1 MVVVY
6 RMRLEDGHTSEGIA
20 VKRDKMMKLT
30 AWAAHRAGKLRL
42 PPGYRLKLDADMIQL
57 YRLNGA
63 LVATFS
69 ARGAAPAEVLR
80 TAEED
85 YRAHGKSST

>member
-1 MVVVY
+1 
-6 RMRLEDGHTSEGIA
+6 
-20 VKRDKMMKLT
+20 VKRDKVMKLT
-30 AWAAHRAGKLRL
+30 TWAAHRAGKLRL